1 MTTIPKGV
9 SAKKVGQLHYD
20 SAMKGDRKTW
30 ETTLTARNRQ
40 TLERRGTPFYWWDT
54 ACQRAEIE
62 VSYKFE
68 REDTVTDTRA
78 KLFFKR
84 FNKDG
89 SQRGK
94 PVPLTLIK
102 EEGEWRIH
110 IASY

>member
-1 MTTIPKGV
+1 MAKIPKGA
-9 SAKKVGQLHYD
+9 SAQKVGELHYI

-30 ETTLTARNRQ
+30 EATLTQRNRD

-54 ACQRAEIE
+54 ACQRAEIGVTYKYE
-62 VSYKFE
+62 RDDKVSEK
-68 REDTVTDTRA
+68 RA

-94 PVPLTLIK
+94 SVPLTLIM

>member
-1 MTTIPKGV
+1 MAKIPKGA
-9 SAKKVGQLHYD
+9 SAQKVGQIHYE
-20 SAMKGDRKTW
+20 SAMKGDRQTW
-30 ETTLTARNRQ
+30 EATLTERNRQ

-54 ACQRAEIE
+54 ACQRAEIG
-62 VSYKFE
+62 VSYKFD
-68 REDTVTDTRA
+68 REDKVTDTRA

-94 PVPLTLIK
+94 PVPLTLKK
-102 EEGEWRIH
+102 ENNEWRIH